1 MGGGGGTSTKTGA
14 AAGGST
20 TNPGPDSFT
29 FFPGLAL
36 SALMARPSVSSSSIV
51 VVV

>member
-14 AAGGST
+14 AAGGSR

-29 FFPGLAL
+29 FRPGLAL
-36 SALMARPSVSSSSIV
+36 SALMARPSASSSSIV